1 MRDVA
6 GILGTRLVFTP
17 PYHPEANG
25 TAERLNQTFT
35 AMVKKFVNDSQTD
48 WDLFLPTITYA
59 YNSSVHETIKVT
71 PFAVVFGTLP
81 PTLLDRFHATEGLVK
96 DRTVWGESMRLKH
109 DSLLAHLREAQD
121 VKAQLLLEK
130 NQEANFFQPFSV
142 GDYVWLKNNGP
153 IGDGKKHKHEVNLLG
168 PYRISEFRSQQ
179 TYLLCDVES
188 GKERVSHFSFLT
200 AVDPS
205 TIAQI
210 TSRQE
215 GGDED
220 VAEMSYTTDSI
231 PAKTHESRSK
241 AKRRFKSRVKPVKL
255 DSISTAIPV
264 PLDSKPV
271 AIKSSHSN
279 RKVILVSQPAPDNSR
294 ARRHTN
300 RGRESKMP
308 ARFLVTL
315 DALQE
320 GGGND
325 VTAQ

>member
-1 MRDVA
+1 
-6 GILGTRLVFTP
+6 
-17 PYHPEANG
+17 
-25 TAERLNQTFT
+25 
-35 AMVKKFVNDSQTD
+35 
-48 WDLFLPTITYA
+48 
-59 YNSSVHETIKVT
+59 
-71 PFAVVFGTLP
+71 
-81 PTLLDRFHATEGLVK
+81 
-96 DRTVWGESMRLKH
+96 
-109 DSLLAHLREAQD
+109 
-121 VKAQLLLEK
+121 
-130 NQEANFFQPFSV
+130 
-142 GDYVWLKNNGP
+142 
-153 IGDGKKHKHEVNLLG
+153 
-168 PYRISEFRSQQ
+168 
-179 TYLLCDVES
+179 
-188 GKERVSHFSFLT
+188 
-200 AVDPS
+200 
-205 TIAQI
+205 
-210 TSRQE
+210 
-215 GGDED
+215 
-220 VAEMSYTTDSI
+220 MSYTTDSI

-241 AKRRFKSRVKPVKL
+241 AKRRFKLRVKQVKL